1 MVRVLAC
8 GGRSFEDY
16 ALLAITMESIR
27 ETRGISSLI
36 AGGAR
41 GADTLAEEWAR
52 ARGIECSVLR
62 ADWIGRGRA
71 AGPIRNQ
78 RMLDEG
84 KPDLVVAFPGGRGTA
99 DMMSKARAAGVE
111 VIEVGAIDSRLET

>member
-27 ETRGISSLI
+27 ETRDISLVI
-36 AGGAR
+36 TGGAR
-41 GADTLAEEWAR
+41 GAETIVEEWAS
-52 ARGIECSVLR
+52 AHGIECLVLR

-71 AGPIRNQ
+71 ARPIRNQ

-84 KPDLVVAFPGGRGTA
+84 KPDLVVAFPGGRGIA
-99 DMMSKARAAGVE
+99 DITRMARAAGVE
-111 VIEVGAIDSRLET
+111 VIEVPQ